1 MSTLRLEIVTPE
13 AKAYSDDVD
22 MVVIPGTEGE
32 LGILPR
38 HAPLLTTI
46 KPGELRVKKGG
57 AETALAVGEGFAEVT
72 GDKVTILTDL
82 ALKESQID
90 ESAAQAAL
98 DRAQARL
105 KERDLGGEETAAVEA
120 SIAKSLAMLNIKRRR
135 RPGA

>member
-22 MVVIPGTEGE
+22 MVVIPGAEGE

-57 AETALAVGEGFAEVT
+57 TETALAVGEGFAEVT
-72 GDKVTILTDL
+72 GDRVTVLTDL

-98 DRAQARL
+98 ERAQARL
-105 KERDLGGEETAAVEA
+105 KERDLGDEDTAAAEA
-120 SIAKSLAMLNIKRRR
+120 SIARSLAMLNLKRRR